1 MKLTK
6 KQKRYLREN
15 FYRNSNESLSK
26 KLGISEGNI
35 HSALK
40 QLNLKR
46 TDLQVKALRDAEAE
60 NKMPAKKGSEPGQ
73 KFFFRKPV
81 VFLFAGVLIIA
92 IVIYFSFSKSLFTR
106 KPAYSSEI
114 KKMMGSLD
122 ESELNI
128 LFITLDTLRADHLGC
143 YGYDNVETP
152 NIDRLAE
159 TGILFKNAVSQ
170 APLTLPSH
178 SSIFTGTYPSY
189 HGVRDNGGFYLEAEQ
204 TTLAELLKERGW
216 ATSAFIGAFVLDSRW
231 GLNQGF
237 DFYFDDFDLSKYK
250 VVSLDSVQRDGGKVT
265 EAFFNWLDKNPQK
278 NFFSWIHLYDP
289 HTPYDPPE
297 PFKTKYSHYTWGL
310 YDGEIAYVDVLIG
323 QIMDRL
329 QEKNI
334 QDNTLIVI
342 VGDHGEC
349 LGEHAEYT
357 HGFFVYDAAIMV
369 PLIIHIPSSSL
380 SGKQVL
386 EIVETVDIM
395 PTLLQLLGLSIP
407 KEVQGKSLVPLIAG
421 DRIREE
427 RFAYSETYFPRYRYG
442 WSPLKCLRGPQ
453 YKYIQAPKPELYD
466 FINDPGEL
474 NNIYHQDPR
483 RSRLF
488 VEKLKELQEE
498 RSVEGIEE
506 RVPQRLDDES
516 IEKLKALGYIGG
528 FTSQAKLSQTENL
541 PDPKDKIHLYN
552 KIKMAE
558 GASVA
563 GNKEKALEEI
573 SKVIE
578 EDPKIMEARQVR
590 AQIFTS
596 LNKFEEAIEDCQEAL
611 KIDPEYSAAIF
622 SLAHA
627 YKNLKKYDEAIAGY
641 ERLIQLDSRDFKPVL
656 NLGDLYLIIKEF
668 DKAIPLLQ
676 QSITMEPEQSAMGHK
691 LLGMAFL
698 EKKQWERAESELRKS
713 LEMKPKIGDAHY
725 NLALLYEER
734 GEFEKAKEEYKKEID
749 LHPAA
754 YPAHF
759 NLAKL
764 YGKMG
769 DIDRQVEHFKAAIK
783 YNEYFAN
790 AYLFL
795 AKAYLDSGKNYDE
808 ALNLAEKGLELAPES
823 EYAPLAHYILADIYN
838 RKGLKAKYQEELRK
852 AQLLRQKME
861 SKIQK

>member
-1 MKLTK
+1 MC
-6 KQKRYLREN
+6 
-15 FYRNSNESLSK
+15 
-26 KLGISEGNI
+26 I
-35 HSALK
+35 
-40 QLNLKR
+40 
-46 TDLQVKALRDAEAE
+46 RD
-60 NKMPAKKGSEPGQ
+60 S
-73 KFFFRKPV
+73 
-81 VFLFAGVLIIA
+81 
-92 IVIYFSFSKSLFTR
+92 
-106 KPAYSSEI
+106 
-114 KKMMGSLD
+114 
-122 ESELNI
+122 
-128 LFITLDTLRADHLGC
+128 
-143 YGYDNVETP
+143 
-152 NIDRLAE
+152 
-159 TGILFKNAVSQ
+159 
-170 APLTLPSH
+170 
-178 SSIFTGTYPSY
+178 
-189 HGVRDNGGFYLEAEQ
+189 
-204 TTLAELLKERGW
+204 
-216 ATSAFIGAFVLDSRW
+216 
-231 GLNQGF
+231 
-237 DFYFDDFDLSKYK
+237 
-250 VVSLDSVQRDGGKVT
+250 
-265 EAFFNWLDKNPQK
+265 
-278 NFFSWIHLYDP
+278 
-289 HTPYDPPE
+289 
-297 PFKTKYSHYTWGL
+297 
-310 YDGEIAYVDVLIG
+310 
-323 QIMDRL
+323 
-329 QEKNI
+329 
-334 QDNTLIVI
+334 
-342 VGDHGEC
+342 
-349 LGEHAEYT
+349 
-357 HGFFVYDAAIMV
+357 
-369 PLIIHIPSSSL
+369 IHIPSSSL

-698 EKKQWERAESELRKS
+698 EKKQWEQAESELRKS

-769 DIDRQVEHFKAAIK
+769 DIDRPVSYTH
-783 YNEYFAN
+783 
-790 AYLFL
+790 LTL
-795 AKAYLDSGKNYDE
+795 PTSDLV
-808 ALNLAEKGLELAPES
+808 
-823 EYAPLAHYILADIYN
+823 
-838 RKGLKAKYQEELRK
+838 
-852 AQLLRQKME
+852 
-861 SKIQK
+861 